1 MKYRKQEAPNAVQ
14 IELVEGCQL
23 RCSFCGLNGIR
34 GKDNNYK
41 FMEKQTLQ
49 VLCLQMREMK
59 WNPRI
64 ELAVH
69 GEPTW
74 HPNLIEMVGLIRTI
88 GPDWYIMMTS
98 NGGGLLGKPGPLA
111 NIRNLFETAG
121 LNTLALDDYDGA
133 KIVPKIRKALQDEA
147 SLADV
152 VVIEYPEEK
161 PAGNPHTRTPG
172 KRLVFVEDI
181 GKANTGTHS
190 TLNNHAGAGAPP
202 NDSGMGKRCAKPFR
216 ELTVRWDGSVAICCN
231 DWRGIY
237 KCGNVVTSG
246 LEKVWNGAAMGAARV
261 KLYRGERDFGPCLG
275 CDATSYRVG
284 LLPDK
289 KGLVRMPKPNVEN
302 ARDIRDACAGEPYT
316 KPVLREW
323 ENDASNKKSNRA

>member
-1 MKYRKQEAPNAVQ
+1 MKYRRQEPPNAVQ

-34 GKDNNYK
+34 GKDNNFK
-41 FMEKQTLQ
+41 FMEKDTLQ
-49 VLCLQMREMK
+49 TLCLQMREQK

-74 HPNLIEMVGLIRTI
+74 HPKLIEMVGLIRTI

-98 NGGGLLGKPGPLA
+98 NGGGLLGKPGPLT

-133 KIVPKIRKALQDEA
+133 KIVPKIRKALEDEA

-152 VVIEYPEEK
+152 IVLEYPEE
-161 PAGNPHTRTPG
+161 PHGNPHVRSSD

-181 GKANTGTHS
+181 GKASTGTHS
-190 TLNNHAGAGAPP
+190 VLNNHAGAGAPP

-231 DWRGIY
+231 DWRGIF
-237 KCGNVVTSG
+237 KCGSVVTDG
-246 LEKVWNGAAMGAARV
+246 LDKVWNGDAMGAARI

-289 KGLVRMPKPNVEN
+289 LGKVTLPKPNKQVEQ
-302 ARDIRDACAGEPYT
+302 DLKTACAGESFT
-316 KPVLREW
+316 KLVPREW
-323 ENDASNKKSNRA
+323 ERDTDNKKANRA